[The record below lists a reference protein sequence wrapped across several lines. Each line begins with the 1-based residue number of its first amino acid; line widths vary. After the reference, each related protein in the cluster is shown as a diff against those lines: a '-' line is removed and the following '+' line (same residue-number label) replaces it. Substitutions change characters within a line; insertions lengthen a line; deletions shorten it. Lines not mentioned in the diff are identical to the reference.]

1 MSNKIS
7 LTIPTPCHENWDNMT
22 PVEKGRFC
30 GSCQTQVV
38 DFSNMTDLELVQF
51 FKKPSTG
58 SVCGRFMTG
67 QLHREIEISKKRTP
81 WLRYFFQMALPAL
94 FISKTSGQNKSDKET
109 LPVNDTTKMKV
120 TNDNRILGLVLPTI
134 FLDRSDTAIIES
146 PVTKSRIIK
155 GRVTDE
161 KENIIPFATVTEIN
175 SGASVMANEKGEF
188 LLSLKNSLGNL
199 LVTCNGYES
208 KKINISELPDN
219 AEIKLDQA
227 IPDGTIETSSP
238 GTYIKGQVDS
248 DLGSRGKVNNPPDVV
263 TDDIITRDI
272 DVPVEKNRFYVYPN
286 PIKPGGALTLGVHLL
301 EEGYYTVSFTSQSRK
316 SLQQKEL
323 WIDNAARVL
332 TLDVPNISPG
342 VYVIT
347 LVNKKTGKSYTDK
360 FVIQ

>member
-1 MSNKIS
+1 
-7 LTIPTPCHENWDNMT
+7 
-22 PVEKGRFC
+22 
-30 GSCQTQVV
+30 
-38 DFSNMTDLELVQF
+38 
-51 FKKPSTG
+51 
-58 SVCGRFMTG
+58 
-67 QLHREIEISKKRTP
+67 
-81 WLRYFFQMALPAL
+81 
-94 FISKTSGQNKSDKET
+94 
-109 LPVNDTTKMKV
+109 
-120 TNDNRILGLVLPTI
+120 LPTI